1 MQCENCGERP
11 AAIHLTQIVNNTV
24 TQQHLCEVCAAE
36 KGVHTEASVAKFPL
50 SDFLASMGEAGAPA
64 APAADAGACAA
75 CGATLQDF
83 QDTGRL
89 GCPECYTTFAT
100 HLRTLLRRVH
110 GASQHVG
117 APYRSPADLGAPPA
131 AAVVPP
137 DLTALREGL
146 QRAVAAEDFELAAR
160 LRDQIR
166 ALE

>member
-11 AAIHLTQIVNNTV
+11 AAIHLTQIVNNAV

-36 KGVHTEASVAKFPL
+36 KGVHTEASVAKTPL
-50 SDFLASMGEAGAPA
+50 SDFLASMGEGGAGAPA
-64 APAADAGACAA
+64 APAGEAGACAA

-83 QDTGRL
+83 QESGRL
-89 GCPECYTTFAT
+89 GCPECYATFAV

-117 APYRSPADLGAPPA
+117 TPYRGPSAPGAGDAPPADLP
-131 AAVVPP
+131 
-137 DLTALREGL
+137 ALRERL
-146 QRAVAAEDFELAAR
+146 QRAIAAEDFELAAR

>member
-11 AAIHLTQIVNNTV
+11 AAIHLTQIVNNAV

-50 SDFLASMGEAGAPA
+50 SDFLASMGEGTAPA
-64 APAADAGACAA
+64 APAANAGACGA
-75 CGATLQDF
+75 CGATLHDF
-83 QDTGRL
+83 QETGRL
-89 GCPECYTTFAT
+89 GCPECYATFAT

-117 APYRSPADLGAPPA
+117 APYLGPSGAGADRP
-131 AAVVPP
+131 VP
-137 DLTALREGL
+137 DLAALRERL
-146 QRAVAAEDFELAAR
+146 QRAVATEDFELAAR

>member
-1 MQCENCGERP
+1 MLCEQCGERP
-11 AAIHLTQIVNNTV
+11 AAIHLTQIVNTV

-50 SDFLASMGEAGAPA
+50 SDFLASMGEDA
-64 APAADAGACAA
+64 APAVPAGDAGACSV

-89 GCPECYTTFAT
+89 GCPECYTTFAA
-100 HLRTLLRRVH
+100 HLRNLLRRVH

-117 APYRSPADLGAPPA
+117 LPYLGPVAAGEAGPPAPDLGA
-131 AAVVPP
+131 
-137 DLTALREGL
+137 LREQL
-146 QRAVAAEDFELAAR
+146 QHAVAAENFELAAQ

-166 ALE
+166 MLE

>member
-1 MQCENCGERP
+1 MVCEHCGERP

-50 SDFLASMGEAGAPA
+50 SDFLASLGEGA
-64 APAADAGACAA
+64 APATPVQDAGACPA

-83 QDTGRL
+83 QDSGRL
-89 GCPECYTTFAT
+89 GCAECYTTFAA

-110 GASQHVG
+110 GSSQHVG
-117 APYRSPADLGAPPA
+117 TPYLGPSAPGR
-131 AAVVPP
+131 VVARPP
-137 DLTALREGL
+137 DLGGLREQL
-146 QRAVAAEDFELAAR
+146 KRAVEAENFELAAR

-166 ALE
+166 SLE

>member
-1 MQCENCGERP
+1 MLCEQCGERP

-50 SDFLASMGEAGAPA
+50 SDFLASMGEGTAPA
-64 APAADAGACAA
+64 TPASGAEACSA

-83 QDTGRL
+83 QDSGRL
-89 GCPECYTTFAT
+89 GCPECYTTFAA

-110 GASQHVG
+110 GSSQHVG
-117 APYRSPADLGAPPA
+117 VPYPGPSALREPEAPA
-131 AAVVPP
+131 P
-137 DLTALREGL
+137 DLTELREQL
-146 QRAVAAEDFELAAR
+146 QRAVATENFELAAR

>member
-1 MQCENCGERP
+1 MLCEHCGERP
-11 AAIHLTQIVNNTV
+11 AAIHLTQIVDNTV

-50 SDFLASMGEAGAPA
+50 SDFLASMGEGTAPT
-64 APAADAGACAA
+64 APDAGMGACSA

-89 GCPECYTTFAT
+89 GCPECYTTFAA

-110 GASQHVG
+110 GSSQHVG
-117 APYRSPADLGAPPA
+117 VPYLSPSAAREPDAPA
-131 AAVVPP
+131 P
-137 DLTALREGL
+137 DLTALREQL
-146 QRAVAAEDFELAAR
+146 QRAVTAENFELAAR